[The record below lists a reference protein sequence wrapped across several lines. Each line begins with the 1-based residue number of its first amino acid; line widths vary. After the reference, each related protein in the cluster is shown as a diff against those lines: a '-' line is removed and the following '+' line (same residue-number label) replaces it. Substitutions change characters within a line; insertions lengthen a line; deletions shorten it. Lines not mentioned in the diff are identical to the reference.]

1 MQPFKPDLPAGWTA
15 LHLPET
21 DSTMSALR
29 RQPASDAPFE
39 LLTADFQTAG
49 HGQRGT
55 VWESER
61 GQNLLFSFRFHPHFL
76 PAARQFALSEAL
88 SLAMVRALRPL
99 GVEATVKWPNDIYVG
114 QRKLCGMLLEHTLAG
129 NAIATTLTGVGVNVN
144 QTDFQGDAP
153 NPVSLRQLLGRSTDR
168 AALLG
173 EILRHFEA
181 LYRDLSL
188 GCADQVHADY
198 LHHLFRREGL
208 HPYRDAQGPFMASI
222 ADITP
227 QGLLVLQR
235 PDGSRRAYAFK
246 EVCFQLGIRNEE
258 LGMRNEE

>member
-39 LLTADFQTAG
+39 LFTADFQTAG

-55 VWESER
+55 VWEAER
-61 GQNLLFSFRFHPHFL
+61 GQNLLFSFRFHPQFL

-88 SLAMVRALRPL
+88 SLAIVRALRPL

-153 NPVSLRQLLGRSTDR
+153 NPVSLRQLLGVGVTGQPRGAAADIQRQRRPGEKAARLALAEEGERQRHGRPETEL
-168 AALLG
+168 APAGVQKALLLAG
-173 EILRHFEA
+173 RF
-181 LYRDLSL
+181 DLSYHFSAL
-188 GCADQVHADY
+188 T
-198 LHHLFRREGL
+198 
-208 HPYRDAQGPFMASI
+208 M
-222 ADITP
+222 
-227 QGLLVLQR
+227 LLNSR
-235 PDGSRRAYAFK
+235 PRTSKFG
-246 EVCFQLGIRNEE
+246 
-258 LGMRNEE
+258 

>member
-39 LLTADFQTAG
+39 LFTADFQTAG

-55 VWESER
+55 VWEAER
-61 GQNLLFSFRFHPHFL
+61 GQNLLFSFRFHPQFL

-88 SLAMVRALRPL
+88 SLAIVRALRPL

-153 NPVSLRQLLGRSTDR
+153 NPVSLRQLLGRSPDR

-173 EILRHFEA
+173 EILRH
-181 LYRDLSL
+181 R
-188 GCADQVHADY
+188 GRVC
-198 LHHLFRREGL
+198 RC
-208 HPYRDAQGPFMASI
+208 
-222 ADITP
+222 P
-227 QGLLVLQR
+227 QG
-235 PDGSRRAYAFK
+235 
-246 EVCFQLGIRNEE
+246 E
-258 LGMRNEE
+258 L

>member
-55 VWESER
+55 VWEAER
-61 GQNLLFSFRFHPHFL
+61 EQNLLFSFRFHPHFL

-88 SLAMVRALRPL
+88 SLAIVRALRPL
-99 GVEATVKWPNDIYVG
+99 GMEATVKWPNDIYVG

-153 NPVSLRQLLGRSTDR
+153 NPVSLRQLLGHSTDR

-181 LYRDLSL
+181 LYNNLSQD
-188 GCADQVHADY
+188 CADQVHADY

-246 EVCFQLGIRNEE
+246 DVCFQLGIRN
-258 LGMRNEE
+258 